1 MQSLV
6 AFVADLTQ
14 LCYGWDAMDRAR
26 PPSSEPRRRT
36 GGRSA
41 RVVNDVLDAVLD
53 LLARAGYARM
63 TFDAVAERAGVSKT
77 TVYRRWPT
85 KADLVRAALLRLVD
99 VFPKARDTGTLR
111 GDLIEVARVRLL
123 EDTRGR
129 ERAIGLLRA
138 NMGVL
143 DDPELRALGR
153 LVTERANQPIVAA
166 VERSIVRGEL
176 PRGTDP
182 ELVIEPIYATLQF
195 HVFVRS
201 EQPSLAYIEQ
211 LVDLVLAGARAGAAV
226 RRAER

>member
-1 MQSLV
+1 M
-6 AFVADLTQ
+6 
-14 LCYGWDAMDRAR
+14 
-26 PPSSEPRRRT
+26 
-36 GGRSA
+36 
-41 RVVNDVLDAVLD
+41 NDVLDAALD

-99 VFPKARDTGTLR
+99 VFPKARDTGTVR
-111 GDLIEVARVRLL
+111 GDLVEVARVRLL

-129 ERAIGLLRA
+129 ERAAGLMRA
-138 NMGVL
+138 NMDVL

-166 VERSIVRGEL
+166 VERGIVRGEL
-176 PRGTDP
+176 PPETDP

-195 HVFVRS
+195 HVFLRR
-201 EQPSLAYIEQ
+201 EQPTLAYIEQ

-226 RRAER
+226 RRSER